1 MKRHVF
7 AGLLAVAAPSLAH
20 AQASLPPI
28 GWSVSS
34 GHSARGSKICTLFG
48 GFGNHSGLA
57 WVADGHNPPQHFTL
71 FFDDGGVPPR
81 PHLFVSQLMVAAPGS
96 QPLFMSGT
104 VSFGQFRTTLD
115 RESLDPLLHLFAAK
129 RSMTV
134 ALEGDEPVTVN
145 LQGSADAAQDLRRCA
160 SFKILHH
167 ISKDRVRVAA
177 ARHHGRAR
185 LARAARRAA
194 SAQLVAFEPP
204 LPDPPPAPPPVPA
217 PAVTI
222 LPAVLKPPVAAATAA
237 PAPPPAAPVLPPPA
251 PTIAPAV
258 LRPPVAPATALPN
271 PPSAAAAQLALDDTA
286 LLAKAIEDQFTDILQ
301 DGKVSYQNTGDKDLS
316 LGARATRATDLCI
329 LLGNDKVA
337 IDWTGT
343 ISNLSNSSGQIVLA
357 VKLADGITVGTTGGR
372 ASDSNTPSGIDPAS
386 DLLPTISQMHVGEH
400 VRFSGRFFPSDT
412 DCIEETSPTL
422 DGSMTSPNFL
432 MQFTAVGQQS

>member
-194 SAQLVAFEPP
+194 SAQLVACEPP
-204 LPDPPPAPPPVPA
+204 LPDPPPAPPPVP
-217 PAVTI
+217 
-222 LPAVLKPPVAAATAA
+222 
-237 PAPPPAAPVLPPPA
+237 
-251 PTIAPAV
+251 
-258 LRPPVAPATALPN
+258 PATALPN